1 MDTLLNTYIRQEGNN
16 YQFIHDIIHDAV
28 IKHVNGL
35 ESDFKRIILHHC
47 SSKFLNE
54 RIRLSS
60 IVHSH
65 TQGEYLIL
73 NSDLESEWSARILQ
87 DMKNGHWKDLINN
100 TTLHDER
107 GDLLLAE
114 SITTLNNTDFQTLI
128 FLSFPCVMV
137 LALLEATQKDSSV
150 FILNI
155 SDVTILH
162 LIVYLGLKNCLL
174 EILKSKSVPSV
185 TLQQLNLN
193 LLLLATITGKAD
205 IAKVLLEN
213 GWSAKDCITE
223 SPISLAD
230 VSSVYDHDKVQRLL
244 IEHGVDIY
252 KTSKDNHSSL
262 CLPKEYP
269 KEVVKLLFNQTVDE
283 CKCVLPSQTPLSC
296 LAYIFYL
303 QLFGVSVT
311 MRNEFPKI

>member
-1 MDTLLNTYIRQEGNN
+1 MKKFKNFTVSCFPLLCKIYTSDKESKFSDKEFFQKPLSLLRKDIDGLKTNDPVRYFCLLYCMINDSNLDKCLLSVNEETKKIKTVRKTLLEICELPSSFSRENIKKKMDTLLNTYIRQEGNN

-137 LALLEATQKDSSV
+137 LPLLEATQKDSSV

-193 LLLLATITGKAD
+193 LLLLAT
-205 IAKVLLEN
+205 
-213 GWSAKDCITE
+213 
-223 SPISLAD
+223 
-230 VSSVYDHDKVQRLL
+230 
-244 IEHGVDIY
+244 
-252 KTSKDNHSSL
+252 
-262 CLPKEYP
+262 
-269 KEVVKLLFNQTVDE
+269 TVE
-283 CKCVLPSQTPLSC
+283 L
-296 LAYIFYL
+296 
-303 QLFGVSVT
+303 
-311 MRNEFPKI
+311 R